1 MKLIPNKLTVMKAVD
16 VLKAFRAAFEKIMGS
31 APSNSTLAILTA
43 QSALEC
49 ARWVSMHCFNFGNI
63 RPPKGWTGAYCQFR
77 CNEKI
82 KGVWVW
88 YDPPSPGS
96 NFVAFETAEDGAEF
110 YMRKLAQQWPEA
122 WNAALHGDTAGFVH
136 GLKVKG
142 YFTAD
147 ETPYRVA
154 VQKLCTEFFDY
165 INRNLVIE
173 ASDAD
178 VAPHEPDMSQLHDV
192 IASPVVI
199 APALLIGAEGPAVG
213 KWQEAIGLTGDD
225 VDDDFGP
232 KTEAATRAWQHT
244 HKLPETGV
252 VTMADLVAAG
262 LAPAPGASA

>member
-1 MKLIPNKLTVMKAVD
+1 MKLIPNKLTAMRALD
-16 VLKAFRAAFEKIMGS
+16 VLIAFRAAFEKITGS
-31 APSNSTLAILTA
+31 LPSNSTLAILTA

-49 ARWVSMHCFNFGNI
+49 ARWVSMHCYNFGNI
-63 RPPKGWTGAYCQFR
+63 RPPKGWTGDYCQFR

-96 NFVAFETAEDGAEF
+96 NFVAFENAADGAEF

-136 GLKVKG
+136 GLKIKG

-154 VQKLCTEFFDY
+154 VQRLCSEFYEY
-165 INRNLVIE
+165 INRQFVIE
-173 ASDAD
+173 PTDAP
-178 VAPHEPDMSQLHDV
+178 VVEHEPDVSILHDV
-192 IASPVVI
+192 VASPIVI
-199 APALLIGAEGPAVG
+199 APALLIGAKGPAVG
-213 KWQEAIGLTGDD
+213 AWQTAIGLTGDD
-225 VDDDFGP
+225 VDNDFGP
-232 KTEAATRAWQHT
+232 STEAATRAWQHT
-244 HKLPETGV
+244 HQLPETGV

-262 LAPAPGASA
+262 LSPSPEPAV